1 VSNRKRQKALD
12 IRWVFAMV
20 SPLPILFRLSERGLP
35 QGRGQIMRKF
45 LWLAGL
51 ALGMAWAGPAHAQTS
66 GTSTLTN
73 ILQFP
78 KNINITV
85 QPNII
90 NNSPMDYRNL
100 NAPIATTT
108 YRPNTTGTAFP
119 YRLSSMFYQP
129 SRTNF
134 ISSSTTFGTSFWP
147 TPAQMQAAAPNYF
160 KPFQMYRAAPI
171 QP

>member
-1 VSNRKRQKALD
+1 
-12 IRWVFAMV
+12 
-20 SPLPILFRLSERGLP
+20 
-35 QGRGQIMRKF
+35 MRKF
-45 LWLAGL
+45 LWVTSL
-51 ALGMAWAGPAHAQTS
+51 ALGMAWTGLAQAQSSS
-66 GTSTLTN
+66 GASSLSNFIGQLKT
-73 ILQFP
+73 
-78 KNINITV
+78 INVNV
-85 QPNII
+85 QPNIT

-100 NAPIATTT
+100 NAPIGTTT

-134 ISSSTTFGTSFWP
+134 ISSKTTFGTSIWP

>member
-1 VSNRKRQKALD
+1 
-12 IRWVFAMV
+12 MV
-20 SPLPILFRLSERGLP
+20 GPLPILFRLSERRLP
-35 QGRGQIMRKF
+35 QGRGQIMRKV
-45 LWLAGL
+45 LWLTGF
-51 ALGMAWAGPAHAQTS
+51 ALGMIGATPAHAQQTS
-66 GTSTLTN
+66 GTSVLTN
-73 ILQFP
+73 ILKFP

-85 QPNII
+85 QPNIT

-108 YRPNTTGTAFP
+108 YRQNTTGTAFP

-129 SRTNF
+129 TRTNF
-134 ISSSTTFGTSFWP
+134 ISSTTTFGTSFWP

-160 KPFQMYRAAPI
+160 RPFQMYRAAPI